1 MKNKSTINNWQL
13 AVTAYPVWN
22 KFKMILFLSSLVM
35 LYCCQT
41 NTKTITIKNSLNI
54 GRSFET
60 VEIHK
65 SDLELLEEDNLYDY
79 VIQDENGVQQVV
91 QYEDKN
97 SDGLVDYMLFQPKV
111 VAKSFTKYKIIHIP
125 NAELPERKKTCYARF
140 VPERTDDFAW
150 ENDRVAFRVFGPTAQ
165 KMFEEGIDGGTLSSG
180 VDCWLKKVN
189 YPIINK
195 WYKKHTGG
203 TGSYHKDTGEGLDNF
218 HVGVSR
224 GCGGIAIKKDS
235 TYYISKNFIKHKTL
249 MTGPIRTSFYLEYK
263 DWGSNGT
270 IISESKIITLDI
282 GNNLSKF
289 EVNIEGVHE
298 ISAGLTLHEKSG
310 KVTEN
315 EKDAWVSYW
324 EPHDGSEL
332 GTAIITLPESLN
344 GFEKYETEKND
355 LSNAYIQ
362 LKLNNNKVV
371 YYAGFGWK
379 KSGQFKNNEAWNVYL
394 SAYSMKLQSPL
405 EVIIN

>member
-1 MKNKSTINNWQL
+1 MKNKSTVNCWQL
-13 AVTAYPVWN
+13 PALRYSVLN
-22 KFKMILFLSSLVM
+22 RFKIILFLSILVM
-35 LYCCQT
+35 LNSCHT
-41 NTKTITIKNSLNI
+41 NTKTITIKNNLDI
-54 GRSFET
+54 DRSFET

-65 SDLELLEEDNLYDY
+65 SDLKLQDEDNLYDY
-79 VIQDENGVQQVV
+79 VIQDKDGVQQVV

-111 VAKSFTKYKIIHIP
+111 AAKSFTKYNIIHIP
-125 NAELPERKKTCYARF
+125 NAELPERKETCYARF
-140 VPERTDDFAW
+140 VPERTDDYAW
-150 ENDRVAFRVFGPTAQ
+150 ENDKVAFRVFGPTAQ
-165 KMFEEGIDGGTLSSG
+165 KIFEEGIEGGTLSSG

-195 WYKKHTGG
+195 WYKKHTDG

-235 TYYISKNFIKHKTL
+235 TYYISKNFINYKTL
-249 MTGPIRTSFYLEYK
+249 MTGPIRTSFYLEYE
-263 DWGSNGT
+263 DWDSNGT
-270 IISESKIITLDI
+270 IISESKIITLDT

-289 EVNIEGVHE
+289 EVSIEGVNE
-298 ISAGLTLHEKSG
+298 ISAGLTLHEKDG

-344 GFEKYETEKND
+344 GFEKYEIEKND